1 MLYVETNIIN
11 QIYFNKNDMEKYMF
25 IYDSMSW
32 L

>member
-25 IYDSMSW
+25 IYDSMS
-32 L
+32 

>member
-25 IYDSMSW
+25 IYNCDSMS
-32 L
+32 